1 MLVALAQI
9 DMQLGDIEGIC
20 ARIANQAEL
29 AHEQG
34 ARVLCTPAPLFT
46 GVLPGAIIDNA
57 NFEHDLIEGL
67 KELAE
72 AFARMD
78 MVGLVPAVV
87 SCEGAPLFEVFML
100 KEGRVIPV
108 RSLLARRRQ
117 MTDELWAPPVFDVD
131 GTRVAVS
138 FDVLRDIE
146 LLPAGC
152 DLIIF
157 FQANAFDATNEAS
170 CAVAAVADGY
180 FTREVAAKSVWL
192 ACMAPVGAFDE
203 AVFTG
208 GSFFM
213 DDCGRV
219 VSAAPCFEDALIV
232 QDIRRGVAMPA
243 HELPPR
249 PHFQREE
256 WLWEALRLYVR
267 DSVAARG
274 ATRAVL
280 ALTGDLPSS
289 LAAALCVDALGPR
302 RVLGLFVERE
312 RVFTPAQEEAERT
325 RAELV
330 RTLCRNLGIRL
341 IERAAT
347 DPVRWME
354 RDVAAA
360 DAARLEARLEGV
372 YLDDV
377 ARELGAVA
385 VSSLTKTDAALAAPA
400 MTGGFAG
407 QIAPLGDVYLTETEF
422 LARMRCRAGAALPA
436 SLVTLNAVE
445 DRMQAVIAA
454 SIAHVRTQEGYG
466 ERIAKL
472 LLALEPSQIDGV
484 LEAYVDRGAV
494 FEDIPLASTNPE
506 AVALIMML
514 TRRAEADR
522 RMLPPAPVV
531 SGGSF
536 MERAW
541 PAMLAWS
548 DMGRHGA
555 ERNTCSALVQTEL
568 ERFAVEGAEHS
579 ELVRNEVMGLIG
591 NLLGITPEQMEELRS
606 EEGQRRLRE
615 NFEHFENQVQEAIS
629 GMLEAGA
636 SEGSVPGER
645 PHRPGTPHHGFPF
658 FSPN

>member
-34 ARVLCTPAPLFT
+34 ARVLCTPAPLFS
-46 GVLPGAIIDNA
+46 GVLPGAMIDNA
-57 NFEHDLIEGL
+57 NYEHDLIAGLEGL
-67 KELAE
+67 A
-72 AFARMD
+72 AVFAHLN

-117 MTDELWAPPVFDVD
+117 VSDELWAPPIFDID
-131 GTRVAVS
+131 GTRIAVS

-157 FQANAFDATNEAS
+157 FQANAFDITNEAS

-213 DDCGRV
+213 DDCRRV
-219 VSAAPCFEDALIV
+219 VSAAPRIEAALIV
-232 QDIRRGVAMPA
+232 QDIRRGEAMPV

-249 PHFQREE
+249 PQFQREA

-267 DSVAARG
+267 DAAAARG
-274 ATRAVL
+274 EARAVL
-280 ALTGDLPSS
+280 ALSGDLPSS

-302 RVLGLFVERE
+302 RVFGLFVERE

-330 RTLCRNLGIRL
+330 RALCRNLGIRL

-360 DAARLEARLEGV
+360 DAARLEVRLEGV
-372 YLDDV
+372 YLDDA
-377 ARELGAVA
+377 ARELGAIA
-385 VSSLTKTDAALAAPA
+385 VSSLTKTDAALAAPCL
-400 MTGGFAG
+400 TGGFTG
-407 QIAPLGDVYLTETEF
+407 QIAPFGDVYLTEIEF

-445 DRMQAVIAA
+445 HRMQDVIAA
-454 SIAHVRTQEGYG
+454 SVACVRAEEGYG
-466 ERIAKL
+466 ERIAKVL
-472 LLALEPSQIDGV
+472 LELEPSQIDGV
-484 LEAYVDRGAV
+484 LEAHVDHEAA
-494 FEDIPLASTNPE
+494 FEDIPLAATNPE
-506 AVALIMML
+506 AVALIVML
-514 TRRAEADR
+514 ARHSEADR
-522 RMLPPAPVV
+522 RMLPPAPMV

-548 DMGRHGA
+548 DLGRHGA
-555 ERNTCSALVQTEL
+555 ERKTCSVLVQAEL
-568 ERFAVEGAEHS
+568 ERFAAEGAEHS
-579 ELVRNEVMGLIG
+579 ALVRNEVLGLIG
-591 NLLGITPEQMEELRS
+591 NLLGITPEQMDELRS

-615 NFEHFENQVQEAIS
+615 NLEHFENQVQEAIG

-636 SEGSVPGER
+636 AGGAAADEHRHPGSS
-645 PHRPGTPHHGFPF
+645 HHGFPF